1 VPTVNAASPALGTV
15 LDRQFVRL
23 GLLTGKFFPLGWGDL
38 NAINFH
44 QDLSCMK
51 EWPPA
56 GIKMDKWK
64 EVERG
69 VFDGYGY
76 KVFEGTYKTP
86 CTARMY
92 DALPPESRMGRV
104 QLMVPDVRSGSKTG
118 NISSNGAGSA
128 LGCALHLAATGDQGF
143 SRRLRLA
150 RPLLQQGI
158 CSLVHESPF
167 YNSRRP
173 QAQRGSKLLRVSDL
187 FVLGY
192 ATIYESVCLLHYLTR
207 DGFDEGGLCMTGLSM
222 GGVHACMTAAV
233 YPRPVACTPLLAP
246 RSAAAAYCD
255 GALAAAMAWT
265 SLLQA
270 YDEKGVDVLQAVSAA
285 SQAVSWMGSANYVLG
300 MQQSAD
306 GASLRQENT
315 QSGGTLDAASCSSNG
330 GNITAG
336 RSLWKADAGS
346 MCSPDG
352 QAPLGDMWAVR
363 TTASQPT
370 DVQSSNLH
378 FASYP
383 HHHHYQQQQQQQQQ
397 QESHWSSLLASS
409 PNRVLNEGSVE
420 ARVRLKNVLEAYTDI
435 SRFPLP
441 RCPEAAVLVAA
452 DNDGYVSL
460 DSVRE
465 LHRHWAGSELRM
477 VNGGHVSAFIMH
489 QDTFRQA
496 IADSLCRL
504 RTCRQQGKH
513 E

>member
-1 VPTVNAASPALGTV
+1 MVSSDVTVEQAHATAVRQVALPALSLY
-15 LDRQFVRL
+15 LDNKPSTWHCL
-23 GLLTGKFFPLGWGDL
+23 GPPICSAGSAHGYVFFCIAPCACKFFPLGWGDL

-92 DALPPESRMGRV
+92 DALPPESR
-104 QLMVPDVRSGSKTG
+104 TG
-118 NISSNGAGSA
+118 DA

-150 RPLLQQGI
+150 RPLLQQCPDGSGASFCTGSSLPACLSYGI

-167 YNSRRP
+167 YNARRP

-192 ATIYESVCLLHYLTR
+192 ATIYESVCLLHNLTR

-233 YPRPVACTPLLAP
+233 YPQPVACTPLLAP
-246 RSAAAAYCD
+246 RREA
-255 GALAAAMAWT
+255 T
-265 SLLQA
+265 
-270 YDEKGVDVLQAVSAA
+270 
-285 SQAVSWMGSANYVLG
+285 
-300 MQQSAD
+300 
-306 GASLRQENT
+306 T
-315 QSGGTLDAASCSSNG
+315 
-330 GNITAG
+330 G
-336 RSLWKADAGS
+336 RSLWRADAGS
-346 MCSPDG
+346 MSDS

-363 TTASQPT
+363 TTSSSSTSTSSFSHDCASHPPQ
-370 DVQSSNLH
+370 QQG
-378 FASYP
+378 
-383 HHHHYQQQQQQQQQ
+383 QQQQH
-397 QESHWSSLLASS
+397 QEQESS
-409 PNRVLNEGSVE
+409 PNRVLHRGSAE
-420 ARVRLKNVLEAYTDI
+420 ARVRLKNVLETYTDI

-460 DSVRE
+460 NSVKE
-465 LHRHWAGSELRM
+465 LHRHWHGSELRM
-477 VNGGHVSAFIMH
+477 VSGGHVSAFIMH
-489 QDTFRQA
+489 QDKFRQA

-504 RTCRQQGKH
+504 RACKQQDKH
-513 E
+513 V